1 MKKPRTLVRS
11 PAAVAR
17 QEGDMS
23 ERFFELAAQE
33 EARRHYGMILDED
46 AILNVLRACRDGRAT
61 FMYAAKRG
69 SVFLW
74 RHRGRFLLP
83 VTTSDRGMLV
93 GFEEPKGAFAA

>member
-23 ERFFELAAQE
+23 ERFFEP
-33 EARRHYGMILDED
+33 D
-46 AILNVLRACRDGRAT
+46 AMMSSGFDQDVLLEILRACRDGRAT

-74 RHRGRFLLP
+74 RHRGRFVLP
-83 VTTSDRGMLV
+83 ITTPDRRMLV